1 MTERTK
7 RYEGRKKNIQ
17 TGLGTNPLAIGT
29 PPAKPNIQSPL
40 HRSPPFFFLNGEEK
54 GGNEQKR
61 LDQRSV
67 FFSYYLKARADP
79 ALPSAHGLNSIS
91 EAPASSLRRN
101 FLAQGCRGF
110 WHFAISASGD
120 FVFLS
125 CVALGRKLAFAAPPD
140 TKWIKL

>member
-40 HRSPPFFFLNGEEK
+40 HRSPPFFFSKWGGK
-54 GGNEQKR
+54 GGERAKETGSTVCF
-61 LDQRSV
+61 LL
-67 FFSYYLKARADP
+67 LKARADP